1 MKSVRFRGRKCTLFV
16 KKPYGFFRGYYFSSF
31 RQTATSAIET
41 FCERLVLRILVRLT
55 VQTT

>member
-16 KKPYGFFRGYYFSSF
+16 KKAYGFFHEYYLFSF

-41 FCERLVLRILVRLT
+41 FCERLVLGILVRLT
-55 VQTT
+55 VQAT